1 MAGSVESLLTNK
13 ARQGQL
19 FLGVPIYMKVTMS
32 VNKDTAADTQP
43 SSVAMRGC
51 VAVGEGRCG

>member
-1 MAGSVESLLTNK
+1 
-13 ARQGQL
+13 
-19 FLGVPIYMKVTMS
+19 MKVTMS

-43 SSVAMRGC
+43 SSVAMTGC